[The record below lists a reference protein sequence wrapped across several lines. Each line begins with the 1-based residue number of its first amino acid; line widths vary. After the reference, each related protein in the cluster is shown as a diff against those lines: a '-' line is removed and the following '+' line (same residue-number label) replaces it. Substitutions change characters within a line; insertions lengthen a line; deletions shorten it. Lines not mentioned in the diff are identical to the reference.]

1 MEGRGRRRE
10 GREVE
15 EEREEGGGRGERGGR
30 WKRREGREVEEEK
43 GGEEMEGRQKEEV
56 EGEF

>member
-1 MEGRGRRRE
+1 MIQTSI
-10 GREVE
+10 VE
-15 EEREEGGGRGERGGR
+15 STNLPSLASVVMSNPPCLA
-30 WKRREGREVEEEK
+30 REVEEEK